1 MKRAQDLLTQKAQVD
16 ALTGLHN
23 RAFLDELLAT
33 SISHSARNGRPLS
46 LVMMDLDNFKSLNDT
61 YGHPFGDLVL
71 QRVGDLLS
79 RSTRPADTACRYGGE
94 EIAIVLADTDAD
106 GALVVAERLRGQ
118 LQLLDLS
125 PRGKPVVI
133 SASFGV
139 AEALTTTTA
148 GEELRASVLIAAA
161 DAALYVAKNDG
172 RNCVRRHGD
181 RTEERRPS
189 RLIAV

>member
-33 SISHSARNGRPLS
+33 SIIRSARNGRPLS
-46 LVMMDLDNFKSLNDT
+46 LVMMDLDHFKSLNDT

-94 EIAIVLADTDAD
+94 ELAIVLADTDAD
-106 GALVVAERLRGQ
+106 GACVVAERIRGQ

-125 PRGKPVVI
+125 PRGKPVVV

-139 AEALTTTTA
+139 AEALATTVL
-148 GEELRASVLIAAA
+148 GEELRPSVLVAAA
-161 DAALYVAKNDG
+161 DTALYVAKHDG
-172 RNCVRRHGD
+172 RDCVRRHD
-181 RTEERRPS
+181 VRTAERRPS
-189 RLIAV
+189 LLVAV